1 MLHPNNQELMVTIG
15 LGMNFLDSGEVS
27 LFNAIFHTFRPETG
41 TNIVV
46 VVLEEVTRL
55 EIFTLRLHTAVV
67 VDEILP
73 AHLRVSLSDRK

>member
-1 MLHPNNQELMVTIG
+1 MVTVG

-27 LFNAIFHTFRPETG
+27 LLHTIFHTFRPETG
-41 TNIVV
+41 TNVVV